1 MDDETRDK
9 LTDVQARYA
18 DMLMAKPNVVGV
30 GIGLAKVNGEYT
42 DEPAL
47 VVMVVKKVPVEEL
60 APEELIPQSLEGVR
74 IDVQE
79 TGVIEA
85 F

>member
-60 APEELIPQSLEGVR
+60 APEEVIPQSLEGVR

>member
-18 DMLMAKPNVVGV
+18 DVLMAKPNVVGV
-30 GIGLAKVNGEYT
+30 GIGLAKENGEYT

-47 VVMVVKKVPVEEL
+47 VVMVVKKVPIEEL
-60 APEELIPQSLEGVR
+60 APADVIPRSIEGVR

>member
-1 MDDETRDK
+1 
-9 LTDVQARYA
+9 
-18 DMLMAKPNVVGV
+18 
-30 GIGLAKVNGEYT
+30 
-42 DEPAL
+42 
-47 VVMVVKKVPVEEL
+47 MVVKKVPVEEL
-60 APEELIPQSLEGVR
+60 APEEVLPQSLEGVR